1 MLSFVSVKSKLIVE
15 IFSKNSSCD
24 DSVITLPAFPS
35 RTYLKLHNIYVTFSL
50 VKEFVNNLYSS
61 KMFGLGCIPVVL
73 LKNCKFEL
81 WFILAALFNMC
92 LRESCFPDCLKV
104 SSVVHVFNNVGENF
118 VGKCTTLLVFSL
130 LLVKSSENL

>member
-35 RTYLKLHNIYVTFSL
+35 RTYLKLHNIYITFRL

-61 KMFGLGCIPVVL
+61 KMFGLGSIPVVL

-81 WFILAALFNMC
+81 WFILAAIFNMC
-92 LRESCFPDCLKV
+92 LQESCFPDCLKV